1 MFGWTFLFFFFLLLF
16 KILFTLYREQ
26 SFFKKVFLGGQN
38 LIFQVNK
45 ENFILCNLKYDR
57 WHKGSFFS
65 FVSPMFL
72 PRKTLWSS
80 SDMWTLSV
88 PSFCSGFA
96 SAGSAWSHC
105 PAVSSGSLVPPF
117 PAAAAAAAP
126 PPSGTGAF
134 LHILTGQPAYRSL
147 SLPAITPACTCTRTR
162 AHTHTH
168 THTDNKVSHRI
179 T

>member
-1 MFGWTFLFFFFLLLF
+1 
-16 KILFTLYREQ
+16 
-26 SFFKKVFLGGQN
+26 
-38 LIFQVNK
+38 
-45 ENFILCNLKYDR
+45 
-57 WHKGSFFS
+57 
-65 FVSPMFL
+65 
-72 PRKTLWSS
+72 
-80 SDMWTLSV
+80 MWTLSV

-117 PAAAAAAAP
+117 LAAAVAAAP

-147 SLPAITPACTCTRTR
+147 PLPAITPACMH

-168 THTDNKVSHRI
+168 THTH
-179 T
+179 THGQ